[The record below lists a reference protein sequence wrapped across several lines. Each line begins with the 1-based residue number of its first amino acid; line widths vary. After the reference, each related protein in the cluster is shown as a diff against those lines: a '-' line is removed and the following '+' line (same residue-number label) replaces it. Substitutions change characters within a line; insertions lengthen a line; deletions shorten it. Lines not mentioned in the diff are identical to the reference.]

1 MGLLRKIDGGW
12 AGIATGHTYYA
23 PRECEESAEAQER
36 RYTKTL
42 PFTMPKDVKP
52 GSADEARL
60 RLQEEALTNVERS
73 DFQDTVLAYKEFC
86 ARNPEYVGTGAAGDA
101 NAEELSEF
109 FAFEGKKFVRMNDAI
124 VPLATSA
131 EDWQRAYDWKLSMGK
146 MRINQT
152 AATAHKQE
160 EARKAAQESVTRE
173 FNEDEDYS
181 NLSLDQIAE
190 RARGQR

>member
-12 AGIATGHTYYA
+12 QGVVTGHTYLA
-23 PRECEESAEAQER
+23 PRECEQSAEAQER
-36 RYTKTL
+36 RYAKTL

-73 DFQDTVLAYKEFC
+73 DFRDTVLAYQEFL
-86 ARNPEYVGTGAAGDA
+86 ARNPEYIGTGAAGDR
-101 NAEELSEF
+101 NAEQLSEY
-109 FAFEGKKFVRMNDAI
+109 FAMHGKKFVRMNDAI

-131 EDWQRAYDWKLSMGK
+131 EQWQEAYDWKLAMGSVEVNPSA
-146 MRINQT
+146 MEGR
-152 AATAHKQE
+152 KQLKAKE
-160 EARKAAQESVTRE
+160 AAQAAVTRE

-181 NLSLDQIAE
+181 DLSLDQIAE
-190 RARGQR
+190 RARGGK